1 MSSSFERPL
10 AVVTTLFII
19 GARLSFPSFISDQVA
34 CKRLSKNSR
43 ILAAKF
49 GKHPLPVDGH
59 GQRGLLV
66 PDHLQHL
73 VLERGVDFH
82 MHDFLEH
89 VVAELIVG

>member
-1 MSSSFERPL
+1 
-10 AVVTTLFII
+10 
-19 GARLSFPSFISDQVA
+19 
-34 CKRLSKNSR
+34 
-43 ILAAKF
+43 
-49 GKHPLPVDGH
+49 VDGQ
-59 GQRGLLV
+59 GQRGLLF